1 MSTPTREEF
10 YSARRR
16 LDETLQKASGT
27 VVKPKKPLSD
37 SKLRQMIRARAKEL
51 YNDDHPVS
59 IDVKEFLATNPPTA
73 DLNGLLIGLQ
83 KTEFV
88 QNLAV
93 DAIPERPTRAGATQQ
108 QVRPQQSF
116 KSTFSGAQAPP
127 VTSVQRNG
135 NIYASRRRTDVKGF
149 NKQREVRRALSEPA
163 QLAKLGLFGT
173 SSVPASEPLAFPD
186 AQPARRRNPKTLE
199 GTSSFDTATEGEAQP
214 QATPSAVKFANT
226 GGTGTEADRAVQAQL
241 EKINATVKGLGA
253 AEVMLQ
259 GASPLDK
266 VNLMRQ
272 LQEDANLQALVAA
285 GMMKWSDVLMPNPAR
300 GKTGHVDGVDV
311 GKPVINQPKL
321 TDLRL
326 KLAALGRQGANT
338 ELQRVAQRQRQR
350 VTSGYKPP
358 QRGDA
363 FPGKRIWTGPRY
375 MPGTV
380 TNPQNVSS

>member
-1 MSTPTREEF
+1 MILAEGTRLFNAEL
-10 YSARRR
+10 
-16 LDETLQKASGT
+16 LDETSLQDITGLVARNPETG
-27 VVKPKKPLSD
+27 V
-37 SKLRQMIRARAKEL
+37 LRNL
-51 YNDDHPVS
+51 
-59 IDVKEFLATNPPTA
+59 
-73 DLNGLLIGLQ
+73 LNTLQ
-83 KTEFV
+83 TTGFV
-88 QNLAV
+88 DNMEAN
-93 DAIPERPTRAGATQQ
+93 AIPERSISKFNKAYLQSRPPPARAAGA
-108 QVRPQQSF
+108 
-116 KSTFSGAQAPP
+116 P

-135 NIYASRRRTDVKGF
+135 AIYASRSNVTRPSRAVRSYLERLADEGRLPDRRVRERSPGQLQVPVVKEPVPYF
-149 NKQREVRRALSEPA
+149 PVKKPQPFALERD
-163 QLAKLGLFGT
+163 GT
-173 SSVPASEPLAFPD
+173 
-186 AQPARRRNPKTLE
+186 
-199 GTSSFDTATEGEAQP
+199 FDTVTDGEAQP
-214 QATPSAVKFANT
+214 QATPSTVTFANT

-300 GKTGHVDGVDV
+300 GKAGHVDGVDV

-321 TDLRL
+321 TDLRS

-338 ELQRVAQRQRQR
+338 ELQRVAQRQRRR
-350 VTSGYKPP
+350 VTSGYKPS

-363 FPGKRIWTGPRY
+363 FPGKKIWTGPRY

-380 TNPQNVSS
+380 TNANNVSS

>member
-10 YSARRR
+10 DSARRR
-16 LDETLQKASGT
+16 LDEALQKASGT

-37 SKLRQMIRARAKEL
+37 SKLRQMILARAKEL

-73 DLNGLLIGLQ
+73 DLKGLLIGLQ

-93 DAIPERPTRAGATQQ
+93 DAIPERPTRAGPTQRQ
-108 QVRPQQSF
+108 LRPQQSF
-116 KSTFSGAQAPP
+116 RSAPP
-127 VTSVQRNG
+127 VTSVKRDG
-135 NIYASRRRTDVKGF
+135 NIYASRSHTDVKGF
-149 NKQREVRRALSEPA
+149 NKQREVRRALLEPA
-163 QLAKLGLFGT
+163 RLAKLGLFGT

-214 QATPSAVKFANT
+214 EATPSTVTFANT
-226 GGTGTEADRAVQAQL
+226 GGTGTEADRAMQAQL
-241 EKINATVKGLGA
+241 EKINAMVKGLGA
-253 AEVMLQ
+253 AQVMLQ

-285 GMMKWSDVLMPNPAR
+285 GLMKWSDVLMPNPAR
-300 GKTGHVDGVDV
+300 GKAGHVDGVDV
-311 GKPVINQPKL
+311 GKPVIDQPKL
-321 TDLRL
+321 TDLRS

-338 ELQRVAQRQRQR
+338 ELQRVAQRQRRR
-350 VTSGYKPP
+350 VTSGYKPS

-363 FPGKRIWTGPRY
+363 FPGKKIWTGPRY